1 MADMHLRE
9 KMKNVSEAAKN
20 SDLVPE
26 RSKKAGVIVF
36 IIIIGCGIIVML
48 ALAISLIL
56 NKHVIFAAVI
66 SSIAALLAYSIYK
79 MIKADDIGQL

>member
-20 SDLVPE
+20 SDFVPE

-36 IIIIGCGIIVML
+36 ILLIGCGIIVML

-66 SSIAALLAYSIYK
+66 SIIAAFLSYSIYK
-79 MIKADDIGQL
+79 IIKADDIGQL